1 MDDSLLIG
9 DSLTMRHVHAQCL
22 TLARRR
28 RTVVVVG
35 ETGTGKS
42 LVAEELHRRSGN
54 PRPLM
59 RISATELPAAMIQS
73 ALAGHVRGAF
83 TSAFQAR
90 LGLLEAAS
98 GGVVFGD
105 DFQDLELGAQP
116 YLLDV
121 MEGKPIRAMG
131 SERTF
136 IPDVRWIIGLQ
147 RSPEA
152 LIAEGRL
159 RPDLAARWGFARIC
173 VPPLRERR
181 EDVAQLAPHLLAR
194 MAAEEHA
201 PTLGIAPEV
210 VGLLMRQPWPGNVR
224 QLDSVLYSAMSE
236 AQAEEV
242 EVIRLHH
249 LPEGMWSPVRGG
261 AKRRWLDRAAIEDAL
276 GRSRG
281 AVASAAGLLGVH
293 QRTLWRRMR
302 ELGMRRPEDG
312 PPPASAAG

>member
-9 DSLTMRHVHAQCL
+9 DSLAMRHVRARCL

-28 RTVVVVG
+28 RTIVIVG

-59 RISATELPAAMIQS
+59 RISASELPAAMIQS
-73 ALAGHVRGAF
+73 VLAGHLVGAF
-83 TSAFQAR
+83 TSALKAR
-90 LGLLEAAS
+90 LGLLAAAS
-98 GGVVFGD
+98 GGIVFGD
-105 DFQDLELGAQP
+105 DFQDLELAAQP

-147 RSPEA
+147 RSPEE

-159 RPDLAARWGFARIC
+159 RPDLAARWGFARII

-194 MAAEEHA
+194 MAAAEEDA
-201 PTLGIAPEV
+201 PTLEIAPEV
-210 VGLLMRQPWPGNVR
+210 MGLLMRHSWPRNVR
-224 QLDSVLYSAMSE
+224 QLDSVLYAAMSE
-236 AQAEEV
+236 ALAEEA
-242 EVIRLHH
+242 ETIHLHH
-249 LPEGMWSPVRGG
+249 LPEDLRSPVRGG
-261 AKRRWLDRAAIEDAL
+261 AECRWLDRAAIAAAL
-276 GRSRG
+276 AASHG
-281 AVASAAGLLGVH
+281 VAAHAAARLGVH
-293 QRTLWRRMR
+293 PRTLSRHMR
-302 ELGMRRPEDG
+302 EMGLRGANG
-312 PPPASAAG
+312 SSAEATGT